1 MVGAEEWEKGPGAR
15 RPEGRSCSFHFHNT
29 GRLIMFSAPTA
40 VQAGAQRQAA
50 QGGGGRGGLMYCAS
64 QFPKVEIDK
73 IKVTLEAGN
82 LFSVDGQL
90 ELAPPQSMAHNVSPH
105 HAAAST
111 TFFYQ
116 MCEPLSADKLSRRTL
131 V

>member
-82 LFSVDGQL
+82 LFSVDVTVKNDRVYPTFSDREN
-90 ELAPPQSMAHNVSPH
+90 ELGTAVQ
-105 HAAAST
+105 
-111 TFFYQ
+111 
-116 MCEPLSADKLSRRTL
+116 DKLMFRSAGK
-131 V
+131 